1 MFSMFSAKG
10 LVNWTVD
17 GKVFDIYYQ
26 SSIKNSM
33 LNKIFQKFLVLYTLK
48 INKHKQLLFY
58 VYVM

>member
-33 LNKIFQKFLVLYTLK
+33 EIKIFQRYLVLYTLK